1 MSQIIIFNAL
11 LKKYDFVANVE
22 FLYSKMSN
30 CGVKPKRENTT
41 GNSITRKTNN
51 PYNLKTS
58 RN

>member
-11 LKKYDFVANVE
+11 LKKYDFVVNVE

-41 GNSITRKTNN
+41 ENSIT
-51 PYNLKTS
+51 
-58 RN
+58 